1 MRILKNHIYE
11 SILAVARREFLS
23 EGFKDASMRSIA
35 QKADVGLS
43 NIYNYFKNK
52 DEIFRAIVKPALD
65 DIYKFIDRQHNEENV
80 DLERFST
87 LKYQEDAVESY
98 ISLID
103 QYWEELYLL
112 FFQSEGS
119 SIRNFRETFTDHLT
133 EVNISYQ
140 QIVKRHYPDSNEVS
154 PFFMHTLSAWM
165 VSILGEIIRHRI
177 SRHRMRDF
185 FKEYFRFEF
194 AGWQELIG
202 VERKT

>member
-140 QIVKRHYPDSNEVS
+140 QIVKRHYPIVRVS
-154 PFFMHTLSAWM
+154 PFFMHTYRWM
-165 VSILGEIIRHRI
+165 SFLG
-177 SRHRMRDF
+177 
-185 FKEYFRFEF
+185 
-194 AGWQELIG
+194 
-202 VERKT
+202 